1 MWEIIEPVTKYLF
14 MLFALQSILPN
25 RFNRA
30 AETAGTFLYGVTV
43 MVINYEAAFPHAVLL
58 LYISDAAAF
67 YSAFVGG
74 CLYEGQ
80 PEAGFAIYLFLYQFY
95 SLYSCVLGE
104 HHEL

>member
-25 RFNRA
+25 RFNGRNLFVWSH
-30 AETAGTFLYGVTV
+30 GYGNHQP
-43 MVINYEAAFPHAVLL
+43 NYEAAFPHAVLL

-80 PEAGFAIYLFLYQFY
+80 PEAGFAVYLFLYQFY